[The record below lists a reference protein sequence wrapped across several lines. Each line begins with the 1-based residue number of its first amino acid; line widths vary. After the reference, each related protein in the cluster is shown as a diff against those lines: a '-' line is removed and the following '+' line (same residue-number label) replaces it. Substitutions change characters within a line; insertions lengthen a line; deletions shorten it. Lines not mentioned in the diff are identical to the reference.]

1 MSLALPTRLAKGL
14 AVIRSPWRLAA
25 PAAAILTFAAAATA
39 SADTYTVY
47 SCKGPTG
54 VPNAAAGWAAIP
66 AVSGEGVV
74 VNACTTGGPLSAVLN
89 SATPTGNAS
98 ASWRFDA
105 PADTSLVRFAAQR
118 STNGVSSPGL
128 RFPNDVQYIL
138 QTDHLTL
145 ESCVVSDTSP
155 CVNELTDPIDKQG
168 IDSKYVLMRVLCTNA
183 GSNCSRALS
192 VSLATAQIGVKDALA
207 PAVSGVRVIDSG
219 DTSGIL
225 TVGYN
230 AADRG
235 GGVYRAVVRADG
247 KPIAAQPL
255 GGPDCAD
262 ANPADADPYQFL
274 VPLPCP
280 GAVNGAVTKVDYRNL
295 SAGPHAVEIA
305 IEDAAGNSTVVYATQ
320 FPRLNAEN
328 APSTPQALQ
337 RLLNARLKVWF
348 VKGRTKRYTSRYGT
362 RVVTRGRLLDRA
374 GKPVRGARIDVFHR
388 LRSSGH
394 RRLLKTGL
402 KTRADGRI
410 TLILPLNIDTRGIE
424 YDFRAV
430 RPGKITSR
438 QILRL
443 NVKRHGRTFIRKL
456 KSRT

>member
-1 MSLALPTRLAKGL
+1 L
-14 AVIRSPWRLAA
+14 IRSPWRLAA
-25 PAAAILTFAAAATA
+25 LAAAILTFAAAATA

-66 AVSGEGVV
+66 APTGEGVV
-74 VNACTTGGPLSAVLN
+74 TNACPTGGALSAVLN
-89 SATPTGNAS
+89 AATPTGGAS

-105 PADTSLVRFAAQR
+105 PVDTSLVRFAAQR
-118 STNGVSSPGL
+118 NTNGITSPAMVK
-128 RFPNDVQYIL
+128 PNDVVYIL

-145 ESCVVSDTSP
+145 ETCVVSDATS
-155 CVNELTDPIDKQG
+155 CKNELTGAIDKQG
-168 IDSKYVLMRVLCTNA
+168 IDSQYVLMRVICTNG
-183 GSNCSRALS
+183 GSTCSR
-192 VSLATAQIGVKDALA
+192 SLAANLTSAAVGVKDALA
-207 PAVSGVRVIDSG
+207 PSVSGVRVIDTG

-225 TVGYN
+225 TVGYS

-235 GGVYRAVVRADG
+235 GGVYRAIIKVDG
-247 KPIAAQPL
+247 QPAAVQPL

-280 GAVNGAVTKVDYRNL
+280 GAVNGAVTRINYRDL
-295 SAGPHAVEIA
+295 SAGPHGIEIA
-305 IEDAAGNSTVVYATQ
+305 VEDAAGNQSAVFGPVQ

-328 APSTPQALQ
+328 APSTPAGIK
-337 RLLNARLKVWF
+337 RLLNANLKVWF
-348 VKGRTKRYTSRYGT
+348 AKGKKKSFTSQYGN
-362 RVVTRGRLLDRA
+362 RVVTRGRLLDSR

-410 TLILPLNIDTRGIE
+410 TLILPLNVDARTIE
-424 YDFRAV
+424 YDYRAL
-430 RPGKITSR
+430 RPGKITS
-438 QILRL
+438 QQLLKLR
-443 NVKRHGRTFIRKL
+443 VMRHGRTFIRKL
-456 KSRT
+456 KSPT